1 MLRPTD
7 IESLKGDKSRYA
19 IVVGVAKRAR
29 DIAEEAE
36 REGAMLEEKPVSL
49 AIEDLTRGD
58 YKILMNETVDEDD
71 ESNAADADDADVA
84 DNADEAADADDAE
97 VAEEEP
103 AE

>member
-36 REGAMLEEKPVSL
+36 REGTMLEEKPVSL

-58 YKILMNETVDEDD
+58 YKILMNETVDEDN
-71 ESNAADADDADVA
+71 ESNAEDADNVGDAEDADS
-84 DNADEAADADDAE
+84 
-97 VAEEEP
+97 AEEEP
-103 AE
+103 TE